1 VVGGTQQLF
10 EHVMLLRGYGVED
23 KVGQLRADLEIKG
36 DSADQGL
43 ASLRVGALFSQDEKD
58 TALYSN
64 DGGTGCATCGYNN
77 VAPPGVPIGVFNA
90 GSGFL
95 SGVGGAD
102 RLTTQWLTF
111 DGNAL
116 FDAITQEQQAL
127 TPGFTFAPP
136 RVNDSLVKERVYGG
150 YLETVFAGSLNGRPV
165 STVVGVRVEH
175 TQADISGLATN
186 FTALTRLAN
195 DATQYGV
202 STAGTA
208 TVGSSASYTDILPN
222 LSFKWTLNNDITAR
236 FAASQTMTRPT
247 LEQLSPV
254 TTLVT
259 LRPGNFAA
267 ASGTPDLK
275 PFQSNNLDLSFEYY
289 YGRSNA
295 ISVGAYYKNVD
306 NFIVLNQTT
315 GVVNNSAGTP
325 LLDPATGTPAQFTIT
340 APTNGES
347 AEVYGLEAGILHSFG
362 DSGFGVQ
369 LNATVAH
376 SDKELDPRDLTNKF
390 ALTGL
395 SNSANGVLFYDKDKF
410 EARTAINWREK
421 FLQYLSPPP
430 LNGAGQAVTQ
440 VRGRYQVDAS
450 ATYHIDRSFAVFVE
464 GVNLT
469 NRKVLKYAYY
479 ENQFLYAEDSGR
491 RYKLGIRA
499 QF

>member
-1 VVGGTQQLF
+1 MTLNLDGSYSRAKEDPNNGAESELALLGYANQTIRYQSDGATLPFTSGFVKPTSGPNAGVVGGTQQLF

-222 LSFKWTLNNDITAR
+222 LSFKWTLNDAITAR

-340 APTNGES
+340 APTNGRAPRSTGSRRASCIPSVTAGS
-347 AEVYGLEAGILHSFG
+347 ACSSTRRWPIATRSWIRGI
-362 DSGFGVQ
+362 
-369 LNATVAH
+369 
-376 SDKELDPRDLTNKF
+376 
-390 ALTGL
+390 
-395 SNSANGVLFYDKDKF
+395 
-410 EARTAINWREK
+410 
-421 FLQYLSPPP
+421 
-430 LNGAGQAVTQ
+430 
-440 VRGRYQVDAS
+440 
-450 ATYHIDRSFAVFVE
+450 
-464 GVNLT
+464 
-469 NRKVLKYAYY
+469 
-479 ENQFLYAEDSGR
+479 
-491 RYKLGIRA
+491 
-499 QF
+499 